1 MSRHRDGC
9 QETDTWSVETGFTR
23 ITTAAIMQKNQALA
37 VMGQR
42 SLLMPGFIKAALAA
56 NDHLKLYLSVLQ
68 AAAAHAEHPAIA
80 KCST

>member
-1 MSRHRDGC
+1 
-9 QETDTWSVETGFTR
+9 
-23 ITTAAIMQKNQALA
+23 MQKNQALA